1 MIGWRLFKVPRTQ
14 LRLRGWGLTKFD
26 LPEAPEGI
34 EEWGVWEALDEF
46 LIALEAAG
54 ASPKTVRVYRAGVSD
69 FLRFTGKE
77 RVGDLSLRDYTRWR
91 VERLRNGFPGA
102 KYPGDRRGARATL
115 HYYSLYVRAFLRW
128 AGVADKVPAV
138 PRPRGRRAVQALTP
152 GEVMALLDAARDAL
166 DLVILA
172 LSLETGLRAQE
183 LLSLKREDVDLGS
196 GEVVIRNAKYGE
208 ERVVFLGPLSRKV
221 LEEYLPGIPPGG
233 KVVPLSYSGL
243 YKRLKTLAKRAG
255 VDPSRVRPH
264 ILRHTFA
271 TEALRRGMALPA
283 LQVLMGHRDIKT
295 TQIYIHLLKED
306 IKKQYEKAF
315 SGA

>member
-1 MIGWRLFKVPRTQ
+1 MEAFQGTPSPVG
-14 LRLRGWGLTKFD
+14 LRGWGLTKFE
-26 LPEAPEGI
+26 LPEAPDDI
-34 EEWGVWEALDEF
+34 KEWGVWDALEEF

-54 ASPKTVRVYRAGVSD
+54 ASPKTVRAYRAGISD
-69 FLRFTGKE
+69 FLRFAGKE

-91 VERLRNGFPGA
+91 VERLRNGFPNA
-102 KYPGDRRGARATL
+102 KYPGDKRGARATL
-115 HYYSLYVRAFLRW
+115 HYYSLYVRAFLQW
-128 AGVADKVPAV
+128 LGVASKVPAV

-183 LLSLKREDVDLGS
+183 LLSLTKEDVDLEA
-196 GEVVIRNAKYGE
+196 GEVIVKNAKYGE
-208 ERVVFLGPLSRKV
+208 ERVVFLGPLSRRV
-221 LEEYLPGIPPGG
+221 LQEYLPSVPPGG
-233 KVVPLSYSGL
+233 RVVPLSYSGL

-255 VDPSRVRPH
+255 IDPSRVRPH

-295 TQIYIHLLKED
+295 TQVYIHLLKED
-306 IKKQYEKAF
+306 IKKQYERAF
-315 SGA
+315 SQA